1 MTQVKMNKNSFNPVL
16 FLHRIQIIL
25 IQKYKPIYN
34 YIFISFHLY
43 ELIYNRQQT
52 ISKLS
57 YLNILSSHGSVGSC
71 SDVAVQNDL
80 TLASTRR
87 AGTVSVAEATLYTVS
102 HPSGSQPR
110 LVHMVVKRFLA
121 AGEGT
126 PQCTKHFSSSYLY
139 QFCCHLIGKT
149 KSCGQTQA
157 V

>member
-1 MTQVKMNKNSFNPVL
+1 MNKNSFNPVL

-71 SDVAVQNDL
+71 SDVAV
-80 TLASTRR
+80 
-87 AGTVSVAEATLYTVS
+87 
-102 HPSGSQPR
+102 
-110 LVHMVVKRFLA
+110 
-121 AGEGT
+121 
-126 PQCTKHFSSSYLY
+126 
-139 QFCCHLIGKT
+139 
-149 KSCGQTQA
+149 
-157 V
+157 